1 MGSTMRNRA
10 VSWDPSAAYATFG
23 GPVQRSMARVQSIE
37 RAFAVLGAL
46 ADGPVGVSEVA
57 ARVELPKSTVAR
69 LLASLSTEGAV
80 ERVTGDSRYRL
91 GGRLLSLAASIQPTR
106 SLIGLARP
114 HLVELA
120 SDLGEAA
127 GLSIADGFEVHYI
140 DQIETEHQ
148 VRIRDWTG
156 SRVPMHA
163 VSSGLVLLA
172 HLPPS
177 TLDAYL
183 ARPIERFTPKTT
195 TDPSALRARLRQVRS
210 DGFAWVHEEF
220 AEGLNS
226 VAAPV
231 ADETGAIAAAIHVHG
246 PAYRFP
252 RDADEAE
259 IGNRVV
265 AAAGAISRLARRD
278 GSRNRVDAR

>member
-1 MGSTMRNRA
+1 
-10 VSWDPSAAYATFG
+10 
-23 GPVQRSMARVQSIE
+23 MARVQSIE

-69 LLASLSTEGAV
+69 LLASLTAEGVV
-80 ERVTGDSRYRL
+80 ERVTGDRRYRL
-91 GGRLLSLAASIQPTR
+91 GGRLLSLAASIKPTR

-114 HLVELA
+114 HLVKLA
-120 SDLGEAA
+120 AELGEAA
-127 GLSIADGFEVHYI
+127 GLSIAEGFEVHYI
-140 DQIETEHQ
+140 DQIETAHQ

-163 VSSGLVLLA
+163 VSSGLVLLV

-177 TLDAYL
+177 MLDAFL
-183 ARPIERFTPKTT
+183 VRPLERFTPRTT
-195 TDPSALRARLRQVRS
+195 TDPSSLRARLHQVRA

-220 AEGLNS
+220 AEGINS

-231 ADETGAIAAAIHVHG
+231 ADESGAIVAAIHVHG

-252 RDADEAE
+252 GGGDERA
-259 IGNRVV
+259 IGQRVL
-265 AAAGAISRLARRD
+265 AAAGAISRRMRQDGRRD
-278 GSRNRVDAR
+278 GADDR

>member
-10 VSWDPSAAYATFG
+10 VSWNVSAAYATFG
-23 GPVQRSMARVQSIE
+23 GPVQRPMARVQSIE

-69 LLASLSTEGAV
+69 LLASLTTEGAV

-91 GGRLLSLAASIQPTR
+91 GGRLLSLASSIQPIR

-120 SDLGEAA
+120 SELGEAA
-127 GLSIADGFEVHYI
+127 GLSVADGFEVHYI
-140 DQIETEHQ
+140 DQIETAHQ

-177 TLDAYL
+177 TLDAFL
-183 ARPIERFTPKTT
+183 ASPLERFTPRTA
-195 TDPSALRARLRQVRS
+195 TDPTSLRARLGQVRA

-231 ADETGAIAAAIHVHG
+231 SDETGAIAAAVHVHG

-252 RDADEAE
+252 GDADERE
-259 IGNRVV
+259 IGRRVL
-265 AAAGAISRLARRD
+265 ATAGAITRRVRRD
-278 GSRNRVDAR
+278 GRRD

>member
-1 MGSTMRNRA
+1 MRNRA
-10 VSWDPSAAYATFG
+10 VSWNVSAAYATFG

-37 RAFAVLGAL
+37 RAFLVLGAL

-69 LLASLSTEGAV
+69 LLASLTAEGAV
-80 ERVTGDSRYRL
+80 ERVTGDRRYRL

-106 SLIGLARP
+106 SLIGLART

-120 SDLGEAA
+120 SELGEAA
-127 GLSIADGFEVHYI
+127 GLSIADGFDVHYI
-140 DQIETEHQ
+140 DQIETGHQ

-172 HLPPS
+172 HFPPS
-177 TLDAYL
+177 TLDVFL
-183 ARPIERFTPKTT
+183 AHPLQRFTPRTT
-195 TDPSALRARLRQVRS
+195 TDPSTLRARLRRVRA
-210 DGFAWVHEEF
+210 DGYAWVHEEF

-231 ADETGAIAAAIHVHG
+231 ADESGAIVAAIHVHG

-252 RDADEAE
+252 READERA
-259 IGNRVV
+259 IGHRVL
-265 AAAGAISRLARRD
+265 ATAGAISRRMRQDGRRD
-278 GSRNRVDAR
+278 GADDR

>member
-1 MGSTMRNRA
+1 MRNRA
-10 VSWDPSAAYATFG
+10 VSWNVSAAYATFG
-23 GPVQRSMARVQSIE
+23 GRVQRSMARVQSIE

-69 LLASLSTEGAV
+69 LLASLTTEGVV
-80 ERVTGDSRYRL
+80 ERVTGDRRYRL

-114 HLVELA
+114 LLVELA
-120 SDLGEAA
+120 SELGEAA
-127 GLSIADGFEVHYI
+127 GLSIADAFEVHYI
-140 DQIETEHQ
+140 DQIETAHQ

-156 SRVPMHA
+156 SRVQMHA

-177 TLDAYL
+177 TLDAVL
-183 ARPIERFTPKTT
+183 ARPLERFTPRTM
-195 TDPSALRARLRQVRS
+195 TDASSLRARLRQVRA

-231 ADETGAIAAAIHVHG
+231 ADESGAIVAAIHVHG

-252 RDADEAE
+252 GDADERE
-259 IGNRVV
+259 IGHRVL
-265 AAAGAISRLARRD
+265 ATAGAISRRMRQDGRRD
-278 GSRNRVDAR
+278 GADAR